1 MANGANVVALLEGRN
16 FNTSQDR
23 AVVFVAHMDTYGSL
37 SYGVNNDGSGLTAML
52 TLAEDMAGTV

>member
-1 MANGANVVALLEGRN
+1 MIAVLKGKR

-23 AVVFVAHMDTYGSL
+23 AVVFVANMDTHGSL

-52 TLAEDMAGTV
+52 TLAEDMAGTIL